1 VPTLSGSRLVVLDQL
16 CTGCGE
22 CVEVCPVDA
31 VDAVDAVEVP
41 WR

>member
-1 VPTLSGSRLVVLDQL
+1 VQL

-31 VDAVDAVEVP
+31 IDLVDAPGLAVP
-41 WR
+41 A